1 MNQRWILVALYAFF
15 IAGAMWS
22 SLRALQPLMMMA
34 TPVVILVIVIGAF
47 ALTFQINLKSVG
59 AGAAV
64 MALVFLCEAS
74 GVNLGFPFGDYA
86 FTNLLGPKLLDVPL
100 VIPFIW
106 IGILVPSWIASGK
119 FLKYKHIVVA
129 SILVTAF
136 DAVMEFAAD
145 ALDLW
150 HWKGGTYGAEL
161 HKLVCHFIRLAL
173 PPSEVHGGEGG
184 QLSRSSSPHLP
195 VALLPPYGHRDAVCF
210 SAPVGQ
216 YPPRSSP
223 RTPVRRNIQTPALG
237 IGFMDFLSAMR
248 YSYCFSLGQIF
259 ATAVLRF
266 SFGFRQRKTGR
277 LFS

>member
-15 IAGAMWS
+15 IAGAMWN

-34 TPVVILVIVIGAF
+34 TPVVILVIAIGAF
-47 ALTFQINLKSVG
+47 ALTYQINLKSVG

-129 SILVTAF
+129 SVLVTAF

-150 HWKGGTYGAEL
+150 HWKGGLPTELNYISWFVISYVSLSLLQKYTAEREANS
-161 HKLVCHFIRLAL
+161 LV
-173 PPSEVHGGEGG
+173 
-184 QLSRSSSPHLP
+184 PHLLICQ
-195 VALLPPYGHRDAVCF
+195 LLYFLLTD
-210 SAPVGQ
+210 VG
-216 YPPRSSP
+216 
-223 RTPVRRNIQTPALG
+223 
-237 IGFMDFLSAMR
+237 MR
-248 YSYCFSLGQIF
+248 FVFPLQ
-259 ATAVLRF
+259 
-266 SFGFRQRKTGR
+266 
-277 LFS
+277 